1 MRQVWAEFLKG
12 IPDGRH
18 GAEIYADERD
28 LAESVARFL
37 AAGFERGEPGVVV
50 ATPEHRRLFV
60 SRLAEI
66 GWDEER
72 IGPHLLIA
80 VDAEE
85 TLASIMDGDQPS
97 HSAFE
102 TVVGGLLERAE
113 AHGPGGSPRAFGEMV
128 DLLCADGNE
137 DAAFELEGLWND
149 LASRRRFRL
158 LCGYRLD
165 LFDLSCQSTTLPRV
179 CREHSHVMPAR
190 NYPRFARA
198 VDRALRDTVGS
209 TEAANVYLRVSRQ
222 AGTDERI
229 PLAQLILMW
238 VSENMPVRA
247 QQILATAREHYTA
260 AAVL

>member
-28 LAESVARFL
+28 LTESVARFL

-72 IGPHLLIA
+72 IGPHLLIT

-102 TVVGGLLERAE
+102 TVVGGLLERVE
-113 AHGPGGSPRAFGEMV
+113 GHGPGGSPRAFGEMV

-137 DAAFELEGLWND
+137 DAAFELERLWND

>member
-1 MRQVWAEFLKG
+1 MRQVWAEFLRG

-28 LAESVARFL
+28 LTESVARFL
-37 AAGFERGEPGVVV
+37 AAGFERAEPAVII
-50 ATPEHRRLFV
+50 ATPDHLQAFV
-60 SRLAEI
+60 SRLAEV

-72 IGPHLLIA
+72 IGPRLLVA

-85 TLASIMDGDQPS
+85 TLASIMDGDRPS
-97 HSAFE
+97 QSAFE
-102 TVVGGLLERAE
+102 DVVGGLLDRTE
-113 AHGPGGSPRAFGEMV
+113 ADGPGGSPRAFGEMV
-128 DLLCADGNE
+128 DLLCASGNDE
-137 DAAFELEGLWND
+137 AAFQLEGLWND

-158 LCGYRLD
+158 LCGYHLD

-198 VDRALRDTVGS
+198 VDRALRDAVGS

-222 AGTDERI
+222 AGADERI

-238 VSENMPVRA
+238 VSANMPVRA
-247 QQILATAREHYTA
+247 QQILATAREHYAA
-260 AAVL
+260 AAVR